1 MTKKQAIDLIIAAS
15 CCNSGKCII
24 CPYDT
29 DKQKCVSADFTTDS
43 VNQAVVKIY
52 PHLINMKLN
61 DIVITDEFKKTMP
74 RKEKMDKC
82 RDTYAK
88 YGEPSKKIVV
98 DHKNRLVDG
107 YVQYLVFK
115 ENNVEDVIV
124 NKLKNHKNN
133 TSRVQKNY
141 KNQLTTYI
149 YGIHPNDTKK
159 QERIWRV
166 PHSWKGWENDILPGD
181 RIMVNTMYG
190 LKPIIVTRIE
200 WLETCPV
207 EYMVKKVAKKI
218 TA

>member
-15 CCNSGKCII
+15 CCNSGKCIM
-24 CPYDT
+24 CPYDA

-43 VNQAVVKIY
+43 IKQAVVKIY

-82 RDTYAK
+82 RDTYEK

-124 NKLKNHKNN
+124 NKLAKPRKRPRTEPYYKNH
-133 TSRVQKNY
+133 
-141 KNQLTTYI
+141 LTTYI
-149 YGIHPNDTKK
+149 YGIHPNDKSK
-159 QERIWRV
+159 HERVWRV
-166 PHSWKGWENDILPGD
+166 PNAWNGWENDILPGD
-181 RIMVNTMYG
+181 RVIVQTSYG
-190 LKPIIVTRIE
+190 LKSIIVTKIE
-200 WLETCPV
+200 WLEKCPV
-207 EYMVKKVAKKI
+207 DVRVKTVVKKVEA
-218 TA
+218 

>member
-1 MTKKQAIDLIIAAS
+1 MTKKQAIDLIVAAL
-15 CCNSGKCII
+15 CCENGKCIM
-24 CPYDT
+24 CPYNT
-29 DKQKCVSADFTTDS
+29 DKQKCVSFTTNS
-43 VNQAVVKIY
+43 INQAFVKIY

-82 RDTYAK
+82 RCTYEK
-88 YGEPSKKIVV
+88 YGQPSKKIVV

-124 NKLKNHKNN
+124 NKLENPKDN
-133 TSRVQKNY
+133 TSRVHKDY
-141 KNQLTTYI
+141 KNHLTTYI

-166 PHSWKGWENDILPGD
+166 PNSWKGWENDILPGD

-207 EYMVKKVAKKI
+207 EYKVKKVAKKI
-218 TA
+218 TV